1 MTIIDTCK
9 FPIQPNVNEII
20 MSITTCP
27 CSLKCTTNSLNVLF
41 NEIVP
46 ISPKT

>member
-1 MTIIDTCK
+1 MIIIDTCE

-27 CSLKCTTNSLNVLF
+27 KMHNKFTKCF
-41 NEIVP
+41 I
-46 ISPKT
+46 